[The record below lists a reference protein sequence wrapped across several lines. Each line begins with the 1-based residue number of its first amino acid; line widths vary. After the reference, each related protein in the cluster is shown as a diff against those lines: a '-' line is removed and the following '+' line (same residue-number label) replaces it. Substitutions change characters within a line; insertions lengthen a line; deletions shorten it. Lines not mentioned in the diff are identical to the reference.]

1 MIELKRDPETG
12 EVVAY
17 EDGRP
22 VGSVTTMGDML
33 EGSPPEATDDA
44 GRALGRERQPAALR
58 GAQEGLGDVSGRSRR
73 WRRSRKG

>member
-1 MIELKRDPETG
+1 MIELRRDPGTG

-33 EGSPPEATDDA
+33 GGSPSEALDGV
-44 GRALGRERQPAALR
+44 GRARVPGRTPAGQGGALR
-58 GAQEGLGDVSGRSRR
+58 APGEVSGR
-73 WRRSRKG
+73 

>member
-33 EGSPPEATDDA
+33 KGSPSETPDDA

-58 GAQEGLGDVSGRSRR
+58 GVRESLGEVSGGRPA
-73 WRRSRKG
+73 WRPTA

>member
-17 EDGRP
+17 ENGRP

-33 EGSPPEATDDA
+33 EGSPSEALDDA
-44 GRALGRERQPAALR
+44 GWAPGREGQPAALR
-58 GAQEGLGDVSGRSRR
+58 GAQEGLGEVSGR
-73 WRRSRKG
+73 

>member
-22 VGSVTTMGDML
+22 AGSVTTMGDVL
-33 EGSPPEATDDA
+33 EGSPSEAPDSA
-44 GRALGRERQPAALR
+44 GRARVPGRTPAGQGGALR
-58 GAQEGLGDVSGRSRR
+58 ALGEVSGGRPAWRSTA
-73 WRRSRKG
+73 

>member
-22 VGSVTTMGDML
+22 VGLVTTMGDML
-33 EGSPPEATDDA
+33 DGNPSEGPRRASERYLEG
-44 GRALGRERQPAALR
+44 GRH
-58 GAQEGLGDVSGRSRR
+58 GDRR
-73 WRRSRKG
+73 RDS

>member
-22 VGSVTTMGDML
+22 VGLVTTMGDML
-33 EGSPPEATDDA
+33 EGSPSEAMYDA
-44 GRALGRERQPAALR
+44 GLALGRERQPATAR
-58 GAQEGLGDVSGRSRR
+58 GTKKKSIGDVYGGRPT
-73 WRRSRKG
+73 WRSTA

>member
-22 VGSVTTMGDML
+22 AGYVTTMGDML
-33 EGSPPEATDDA
+33 EGGPSEALDYSGRARAPWRTSDGQGGA
-44 GRALGRERQPAALR
+44 LRALGE
-58 GAQEGLGDVSGRSRR
+58 V
-73 WRRSRKG
+73 

>member
-17 EDGRP
+17 EDGRL

-33 EGSPPEATDDA
+33 EGSPSEALDDM
-44 GRALGRERQPAALR
+44 GRALGREGQPAALR
-58 GAQEGLGDVSGRSRR
+58 GASEGLGEI
-73 WRRSRKG
+73 

>member
-22 VGSVTTMGDML
+22 VGRVATMGDML
-33 EGSPPEATDDA
+33 DGSPSGAMHGA
-44 GRALGRERQPAALR
+44 GGARGRERQPATAR
-58 GAQEGLGDVSGRSRR
+58 GAEEGTGKVSGGRPA
-73 WRRSRKG
+73 WRPTA

>member
-17 EDGRP
+17 ENGVP

-33 EGSPPEATDDA
+33 EGSLSEAMDDA
-44 GRALGRERQPAALR
+44 DRAFGREGQPAALR
-58 GAQEGLGDVSGRSRR
+58 RAQESLREVSGRRPT
-73 WRRSRKG
+73 WRSTA

>member
-22 VGSVTTMGDML
+22 IGSVATMGDMP
-33 EGSPPEATDDA
+33 EGGPSEAMDDA

-58 GAQEGLGDVSGRSRR
+58 GA
-73 WRRSRKG
+73 

>member
-33 EGSPPEATDDA
+33 GGGPSGAQDDA
-44 GRALGRERQPAALR
+44 VRALWQG
-58 GAQEGLGDVSGRSRR
+58 
-73 WRRSRKG
+73 

>member
-17 EDGRP
+17 EDGVP

-33 EGSPPEATDDA
+33 EGSPSEAQDDA
-44 GRALGRERQPAALR
+44 GRALGREGRPAAPR
-58 GAQEGLGDVSGRSRR
+58 GTSEALGEVSGRSR
-73 WRRSRKG
+73 

>member
-33 EGSPPEATDDA
+33 EGSPSEAPGDA
-44 GRALGRERQPAALR
+44 GRALGREGQSAAL
-58 GAQEGLGDVSGRSRR
+58 
-73 WRRSRKG
+73 